1 VRRILALLLACV
13 GSGAALAADCGDA
26 VACEIEGGVYHAVLP
41 DGAARGAVLYL
52 HGYRGSGARVAA
64 NTGLVD
70 GIVAQ
75 GYAVIAPSGM
85 PVEPG
90 SSGGRWNASAADDWR
105 DDTEFLLRVAD
116 DAAARFG
123 LPRDRMIAA
132 GFSGGGMMVWRVACD
147 APAAFAAYAP
157 VAGLMWRPLPTAC
170 AGPVRL
176 FHTHGWSDTVVPIEG
191 RSVAG
196 GRITQG
202 DLFRGLDLMRAAAGC
217 ARDDPDAYDRAG
229 ETLIRVWHDCAPGA
243 ELVLGV
249 HPGGH
254 SVPPD
259 WSARTLEWFAGS
271 EPAGSG

>member
-1 VRRILALLLACV
+1 
-13 GSGAALAADCGDA
+13 
-26 VACEIEGGVYHAVLP
+26 
-41 DGAARGAVLYL
+41 
-52 HGYRGSGARVAA
+52 
-64 NTGLVD
+64 
-70 GIVAQ
+70 
-75 GYAVIAPSGM
+75 
-85 PVEPG
+85 
-90 SSGGRWNASAADDWR
+90 
-105 DDTEFLLRVAD
+105 
-116 DAAARFG
+116 
-123 LPRDRMIAA
+123 
-132 GFSGGGMMVWRVACD
+132 MMVWRVACD

-217 ARDDPDAYDRAG
+217 TRDDPDAYDRAG
-229 ETLIRVWHDCAPGA
+229 ETLIRVWDDCAPGA

-259 WSARTLEWFAGS
+259 WSARTLEWFEGS
-271 EPAGSG
+271 GPAGSG